1 MPKALEQDMLGEF
14 IEHNEAVVVLLKYLM
29 LMNFVSFHFKSLP
42 LNLSLKVHQTP
53 EVRHPNIN
61 LYSDHP
67 TNTGQ

>member
-42 LNLSLKVHQTP
+42 L
-53 EVRHPNIN
+53 
-61 LYSDHP
+61 
-67 TNTGQ
+67 